1 MWNLIVK
8 ENKKFKTDLIT
19 SFILLLTINPY
30 IKLGLKNREFNDAK
44 IEEYEFHHYKSPISI
59 DDIDINEISVSDKI
73 SFGK

>member
-1 MWNLIVK
+1 M
-8 ENKKFKTDLIT
+8 
-19 SFILLLTINPY
+19 
-30 IKLGLKNREFNDAK
+30 KLGLKNREFNDAK